1 MPQERWRSPSSL
13 SEQELRKMQ
22 QDAQKRVERMQQ
34 QANAAISRKQEPP
47 PKPKENPAQPK
58 ENDFLAPIRV
68 LLQDEE
74 RLMLLILLYLLYRE
88 KADPALLLA
97 LLYLIM

>member
-22 QDAQKRVERMQQ
+22 QDAQKRVERMQR
-34 QANAAISRKQEPP
+34 QANAAISKKPESP
-47 PKPKENPAQPK
+47 PKPKEVSNLPK
-58 ENDFLAPIRV
+58 QNDLLAPIRV